1 MQRLAHPGNLP
12 AEPNPF
18 VGREADLDELGHLM
32 RVSRLVTLCGAGG
45 IGKTRLALRLASRLA
60 AAQAGGVYVSELA
73 DLEKGRLAGHVA
85 ATLGISGDLAETIG
99 DRHVLLLL
107 DNCEPVIGECAELCR
122 DLLRAC
128 PGVTVLATSREP
140 LRVPGETVWRVPPLS
155 VGEHRTPGHGQGGES
170 EAVRLFVAR
179 ATAARPGFELTGRTR
194 PQVVE
199 LCRALDGLP
208 LAIELAAAMVRV
220 LSVGQLV
227 ERLDDRFRLLAG
239 GARTAPA
246 RHRTLRAAVDWSYRL
261 LTPQERLLLRR
272 TAAFR
277 SSWTL
282 DLAEWVCSG
291 PGLAEEEVLPRL
303 CDLVDKS
310 LVVLDGE
317 VAGHAR
323 YRLLETVREYA
334 LEQLAESGE
343 EAELRR
349 RHLTALARLATRFK
363 ESLAPGVRT
372 SWPVV
377 ERYVNL
383 FDGLKAEVNSACDW
397 SIAIGMPETALTL
410 LTDIRFLLIGSGRK
424 LDSTE
429 RLDRLLALDAP
440 QVPPGLRGRATV
452 VRGELALAAG
462 DFEPAMRHIRA
473 GLELCAAA
481 KDVYGEAV
489 GTIALAQLTGE
500 QAALDRALDTA
511 RQSGDLVLESL
522 AQATRARYGLHQGRL
537 HEARRAY
544 QEVLTISQELDNHY
558 GQTFGHIGLAQVAR
572 RTGDPAGA
580 KRHYASGLRL
590 LRHVDARQQI
600 VSCLAGLGRVALDE
614 GDLAEARARL
624 TEALVLS
631 RDAGL
636 RAGVARRLEAW
647 AALVTAEGDHR
658 RAVLLVAAAVTL
670 GGRQPDARTEDVLR
684 PARESLGEAVV
695 GVLWAEG
702 MRLTADQA
710 VACALEGHLPE
721 PPAAPV
727 VPARQDS
734 RLTPREQEIAELVAR
749 GLSNRGIAAELV
761 ISPATVAR
769 HVANILAKLG
779 FATRTQIAAWVIGS
793 R

>member
-1 MQRLAHPGNLP
+1 MQRFADPSNLP
-12 AEPNPF
+12 AESNTF
-18 VGREADLDELGHLM
+18 VGREADLDELVHLM
-32 RVSRLVTLCGAGG
+32 RVSRVVTLCGAGG
-45 IGKTRLALRLASRLA
+45 IGKTRLALRLASRLVA
-60 AAQAGGVYVSELA
+60 AHPGGVCVSELA
-73 DLEKGRLAGHVA
+73 DLEKGRLREEVA
-85 ATLGISGDLAETIG
+85 AALGISGDLVETVG

-107 DNCEPVIGECAELCR
+107 DNCEPVVGECAELCR

-128 PGVTVLATSREP
+128 PNVTVLATSREP

-155 VGEHRTPGHGQGGES
+155 VDDPGDGGES

-179 ATAARPGFELTGRTR
+179 ATAARPGFELTGETR
-194 PQVVE
+194 PLVVE
-199 LCRALDGLP
+199 LCQALDGLP

-349 RHLTALARLATRFK
+349 RHLTALGRLAARFK
-363 ESLAPGVRT
+363 QSLAPGVRT

-383 FDGLKAEVNSACDW
+383 FDGLKAEVHSACDW
-397 SIAIGMPETALTL
+397 SMAIGMPETALTL
-410 LTDIRFLLIGSGRK
+410 LTDIRFLLIGSGRR
-424 LDSTE
+424 LDSTDH
-429 RLDRLLALDAP
+429 LARLLDLDAP
-440 QVPPGLRGRATV
+440 QVPRGLRGRATI

-462 DFEPAMRHIRA
+462 DFEPAMRHVRA

-481 KDVYGEAV
+481 KDRYGQAL

-500 QAALDRALDTA
+500 HDAIERALETA
-511 RQSGDLVLESL
+511 RQCGDLVLESL
-522 AQATRARYGLHQGRL
+522 AQGTRARYGLHQGRL
-537 HEARRAY
+537 HEAQRAY
-544 QEVLTISQELDNHY
+544 QEVLAISEELDNHY
-558 GQTFGHIGLAQVAR
+558 GQTFAHIGLAQVAR
-572 RTGDPAGA
+572 RSGDRATA
-580 KRHYASGLRL
+580 RRHYEAGLRL

-614 GDLAEARARL
+614 GDLAQARARL
-624 TEALVLS
+624 TEALLLS

-636 RAGVARRLEAW
+636 RAGIARRLEAW

-658 RAVLLVAAAVTL
+658 RAVLLVSAALAL

-684 PARESLGEAVV
+684 PARQRLGEPVV

-702 MRLTADQA
+702 ARLTADQA
-710 VACALEGHLPE
+710 VACALEGDLPE
-721 PPAAPV
+721 PPAAPI

-734 RLTPREQEIAELVAR
+734 MLTPREREIAGLVAR
-749 GLSNRGIAAELV
+749 GLSNRGIADELV

-779 FATRTQIAAWVIGS
+779 FSTRTQIAAWVIG
-793 R
+793 RR